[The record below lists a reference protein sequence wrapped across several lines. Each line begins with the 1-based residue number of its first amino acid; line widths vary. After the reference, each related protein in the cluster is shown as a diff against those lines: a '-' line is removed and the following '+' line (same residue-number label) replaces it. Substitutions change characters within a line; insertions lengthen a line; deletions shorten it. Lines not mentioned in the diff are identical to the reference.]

1 MRSYEIDV
9 SYCGVCNMQ
18 KWTISHADGG
28 GCVVGRRA
36 MSVNDAVSA
45 QLARVKGTLLG

>member
-1 MRSYEIDV
+1 MECAICRSGQLV
-9 SYCGVCNMQ
+9 MQ
-18 KWTISHADGG
+18 MGG